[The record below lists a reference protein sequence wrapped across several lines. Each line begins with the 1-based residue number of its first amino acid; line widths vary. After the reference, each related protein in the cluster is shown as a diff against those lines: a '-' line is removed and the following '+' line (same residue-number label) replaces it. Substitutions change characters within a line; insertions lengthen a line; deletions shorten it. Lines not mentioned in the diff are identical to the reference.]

1 MDPPT
6 LILVRHAQA
15 LGQEFRAPLSA
26 AGVARAS
33 ELAAALSRQSF
44 DVLVSSPMRR
54 AFETSQAIGA
64 ASGMA
69 VRIDG
74 RLVERTLTAEPRPD
88 WREVLRASFED
99 GERRFFGGET
109 GEEARR
115 RALQAISD
123 LVRQGFTRP
132 LLVTHGNLLA
142 LILQHFRPEI
152 GFEDWE
158 RLGTPDAWTVRPVAS
173 GWAVEHAWN
182 PGSP

>member
-15 LGQEFRAPLSA
+15 LGQDDRAPLSA
-26 AGVARAS
+26 AGVAAAA
-33 ELAAALSRQSF
+33 ELATEIAGHPF

-54 AFETSQAIGA
+54 AFETSQAISA
-64 ASGMA
+64 ASG
-69 VRIDG
+69 VPIRIDG

-99 GERRFFGGET
+99 GERRFFDGET

-115 RALQAISD
+115 RALHAISD

-132 LLVTHGNLLA
+132 VLVTHGNLIA

-152 GFEDWE
+152 GFDAWE
-158 RLGTPDAWTVRPVAS
+158 RLRTPDALSIRPVPS
-173 GWAVEHAWN
+173 GWAVERIWR
-182 PGSP
+182 PGEA